1 MERFK
6 IAMGFPMLAAAVW
19 LFSLVSLHYGERAW
33 WLILFLVIVA
43 VTAWVY
49 GEFIQRNRSRPA
61 LAGAA
66 IVLLLL
72 AGYFFILEGHLR
84 WREPAMEAGAKSPDN
99 PPGGIPWQP
108 WSPQAVAQARSEHR
122 PVVVDFTAKWCLTCN
137 TIVKP
142 ALESSAVRKKIREL
156 NAVALLGD
164 YTAFP
169 DSITEE
175 LNRFGRAGVPLV
187 LVYPRDP
194 NAAPM
199 VLPEALTSGTILKAL
214 QQAEL

>member
-1 MERFK
+1 
-6 IAMGFPMLAAAVW
+6 
-19 LFSLVSLHYGERAW
+19 
-33 WLILFLVIVA
+33 
-43 VTAWVY
+43 
-49 GEFIQRNRSRPA
+49 
-61 LAGAA
+61 
-66 IVLLLL
+66 
-72 AGYFFILEGHLR
+72 
-84 WREPAMEAGAKSPDN
+84 
-99 PPGGIPWQP
+99 
-108 WSPQAVAQARSEHR
+108 
-122 PVVVDFTAKWCLTCN
+122 
-137 TIVKP
+137 VKP
-142 ALESSAVRKKIREL
+142 ALESSAVRKKFREL